1 MLRSAVEQRAQVLH
15 VAELGRVPVLRELVV
30 DDAAVADD
38 VRAVLGE
45 RARDVLEQPRPVP
58 RVDGDLH
65 AEAALDGALLPLTGV
80 KRSGFRFSAFT
91 FGQSSRWIV
100 MPLPSE
106 M

>member
-1 MLRSAVEQRAQVLH
+1 M
-15 VAELGRVPVLRELVV
+15 
-30 DDAAVADD
+30 AAVLDD

-45 RARDVLEQPRPVP
+45 GARDVLEQARAVP
-58 RVDGDLH
+58 RVDGDLD
-65 AEAALDGALLPLTGV
+65 AEALRAPPSQSTGV
-80 KRSGFRFSAFT
+80 NRSGFRISAFT